1 MRAGWLVQLFST
13 CQHDFTKL
21 SSTLGLYFQI
31 RDDYANLCSQEVR
44 VTSLGD
50 KGKRVGGKV
59 SFICLIPRPPIF

>member
-1 MRAGWLVQLFST
+1 VRDGWLVQLFST

-44 VTSLGD
+44 MISLGD
-50 KGKRVGGKV
+50 NGKRVGGKV
-59 SFICLIPRPPIF
+59 SVLQIYFSG